1 MMEDMF
7 SVAEQHGQK
16 QESARQQTET
26 EDEGPQEL
34 TKTQKRVLYT
44 IGGLS
49 TVWYF
54 FGY

>member
-1 MMEDMF
+1 MEDMF
-7 SVAEQHGQK
+7 SIAEQHGQK

-26 EDEGPQEL
+26 EDESPQEL

-49 TVWYF
+49 MVWYL